1 MSELND
7 VLRPNIGLFGRRKV
21 FTNAKE
27 VNATN
32 VVKVLSDALAFH
44 LQNRNEIQRLYE
56 IYKGKQEILNKAKIV
71 RPAVNNKVAVNRA
84 NEIVTFK
91 TSYFLSESVQY
102 VSSGGKDVVSEAVN
116 TLNSFMDAEDKE
128 SKDKEVV
135 DWMNICGVGIR
146 MVVPDQYGDTYG
158 SPICIYTLDPREAF
172 CIYHSG
178 IGHKKVAGVVEQ
190 TDEDGNTYYCIY
202 TPNRYFEVKNDA
214 VIRSEHSY
222 LGGYIPVIEYLNN
235 EARLGAFEIVLP
247 LLDAI
252 NNIESNRLDNIQDFV
267 NAYDVFQNCE
277 CSDESYKK
285 LSSGGQAI
293 EIKTVLAGAEA
304 KVYRISS
311 ELSQT
316 STQTVVD
323 DLYDAVLTIC
333 GMPNR
338 NGGSS
343 TSDTGTATIMRD
355 GWQAA
360 ESRAKDT
367 EKMFNR
373 SEREFLRICLY
384 ICRNVSHLDIEMKD
398 IKIEH
403 ARNNLS
409 NMLSRMQ
416 ILTQGLNNS
425 KIHPKIPWVLAGIP
439 DAEECYRESMRYYE
453 ESQRELQESLKN
465 SVNDDENQ
473 NITE

>member
-1 MSELND
+1 MSEQSEIL
-7 VLRPNIGLFGRRKV
+7 LPCSGLYGRRKI
-21 FTNAKE
+21 FTNVKRIDK
-27 VNATN
+27 TN
-32 VVKVLSDALAFH
+32 VVKVLSDALSVHFANK
-44 LQNRNEIQRLYE
+44 QEIQRLYE
-56 IYKGKQEILNKAKIV
+56 IYRGKQDILNKAKIA
-71 RPAVNNKVAVNRA
+71 RPDINNKIAVNRA
-84 NEIVTFK
+84 NEIVAFK
-91 TSYFLSESVQY
+91 SSYFLSEPVQY
-102 VSSGGKDVVSEAVN
+102 VSSGGKDVISESIN
-116 TLNSFMDAEDKE
+116 TLNSFMDAEDKD
-128 SKDKEVV
+128 SKDKEIV
-135 DWMNICGVGIR
+135 DWMHICGVGVR
-146 MVVPDQYGDTYG
+146 MVVPDRMGDTYG
-158 SPICIYTLDPREAF
+158 SPVCIYTLDPREAF

-178 IGHKKVAGVVEQ
+178 IGNKKVAGVITQ
-190 TDEDGNTYYCIY
+190 TDEAGETYYCVY
-202 TPNRYFEVKNDA
+202 TPDGYFEVKNDT
-214 VIRSEHSY
+214 VIRSERSY

-235 EARLGAFEIVLP
+235 EARLGAFEVVLP

-277 CSDESYKK
+277 CSDESYKNLTK
-285 LSSGGQAI
+285 GGQAI
-293 EIKTVLAGAEA
+293 EIKTVTAGAEA

-311 ELSQT
+311 ELNQT

-323 DLYDAVLTIC
+323 DFYDAVLTIC

-384 ICRNVSHLDIEMKD
+384 ICRNVSHLNIEMKD

-439 DAEECYRESMRYYE
+439 DAEECYKISEEYYE
-453 ESQRELQESLKN
+453 KSQQELQQTLK
-465 SVNDDENQ
+465 DTIDTDEKQ
-473 NITE
+473 TDEA